1 MTMKTYL
8 FTIIIF
14 LSLIVNP
21 LKVFSQLTDAE
32 INSIMSLREEEKVA
46 YDVYTFMFE
55 KYESKVF
62 KNIAENEKDH
72 MDKIKELII
81 QFNLNDPLSGI
92 SDQKGVFNNKKMQA
106 LYDEMIMA
114 GNYGL
119 LDALRAAAR
128 FEETDII
135 DLRNDLSAASDQ
147 TVVNTYINL
156 ESSSQDHLRALVK
169 VIKDEGI
176 SYKPSYLSKEDFDK
190 IMSVKTK

>member
-1 MTMKTYL
+1 MKTFL
-8 FTIIIF
+8 ITIIIL
-14 LSLIVNP
+14 LSVIFNP
-21 LKVFSQLTDAE
+21 LKVFSQLSDAE
-32 INSIMSLREEEKVA
+32 VNGILSLREEEKVA

-72 MDKIKELII
+72 MDKIKELID
-81 QFNLNDPLSGI
+81 QYNLNDPLSGI
-92 SDQKGVFNNKKMQA
+92 ADQKGVFSSNKMKA

-128 FEETDII
+128 FEETDIV
-135 DLRNDLSAASDQ
+135 DLRKYLSSASDQ
-147 TVVNTYINL
+147 TVINTYINL
-156 ESSSQDHLRALVK
+156 ESGSQDHLRALVK
-169 VIKDEGI
+169 DIKEEGI

-190 IMSVKTK
+190 IMSVNKK

>member
-1 MTMKTYL
+1 MKTYL

-14 LSLIVNP
+14 LSLIFNP
-21 LKVFSQLTDAE
+21 LKVYSQLTDAE

>member
-14 LSLIVNP
+14 LSLIFNP

-169 VIKDEGI
+169 VIKEEGI

>member
-1 MTMKTYL
+1 MKTYL

-14 LSLIVNP
+14 LSLIFNP

-92 SDQKGVFNNKKMQA
+92 SDQKGVFNNKKYAEPFM
-106 LYDEMIMA
+106 
-114 GNYGL
+114 
-119 LDALRAAAR
+119 
-128 FEETDII
+128 
-135 DLRNDLSAASDQ
+135 
-147 TVVNTYINL
+147 
-156 ESSSQDHLRALVK
+156 
-169 VIKDEGI
+169 
-176 SYKPSYLSKEDFDK
+176 
-190 IMSVKTK
+190 TK

>member
-14 LSLIVNP
+14 LSLIFNP
-21 LKVFSQLTDAE
+21 LKVYSQLTDAE